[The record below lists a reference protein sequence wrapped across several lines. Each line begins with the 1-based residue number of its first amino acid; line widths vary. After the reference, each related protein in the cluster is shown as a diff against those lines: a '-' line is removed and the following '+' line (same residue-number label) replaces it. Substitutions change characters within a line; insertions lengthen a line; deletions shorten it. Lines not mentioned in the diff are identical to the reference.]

1 MTTTILAALTIMAS
15 GQASS
20 TEIRLL
26 RYPTVHG
33 DTVVFSYAGDLW
45 SCGLDG
51 GIAKRLT
58 SHVGPEVNAK
68 FSPDGKTIAFMG
80 GYDGMMN
87 VYVMP
92 AEGGEP
98 KRVTYGTGETNIGGW
113 TPDGRIVYGDWD
125 QNINPD
131 RPQPAAWIV
140 DPAGGLPQST
150 PVKEFSSGTM
160 SPDGSTLVYNRGNA
174 FAFNWRRYRG
184 GTQGIVEF
192 YNLKTNAMDRIA
204 SGRENNWHPMWVGD
218 TVYYLSDKEQ
228 GTVNLYSYN
237 TKSKKIQKLTNFDD
251 ADIRFPNT
259 DGKTVVFERNGILSA
274 YDIASKTVKAISP
287 RVISDAIMVRPQL
300 KKVANYIQGVS
311 LSPTGKRA
319 IIEARGELF
328 SVPAKNGD
336 TRNMT
341 QTSGVREKGAT
352 WSPDGQTI
360 LYMSDATGEWEL
372 YTMPQRG
379 GKSTQLTSGGKYMF
393 TGGFTFSPDG
403 KKVSFG
409 TLDKKL
415 MILDLATKKV
425 VQVNEFLEGSADNC
439 DWAPDSSY
447 IAYVETLA
455 SLNSAVA
462 LYRVRDGKTTRIT
475 EGIFSD
481 SQVSFDLNGKY
492 LYVMSMRN
500 FEPSPN
506 ALGLSV
512 SLNNPFRVYAI
523 ALTKDTANPF
533 QVESDEEPEKKG
545 DDKPSGSSMSP
556 SAAGEDD
563 EEFKTSGAL
572 SFAVQEQKQM
582 EGKQPPAA
590 APAAAPAAEKK
601 KEELKELKVDFDG
614 ISKRLIALPW
624 PGGNFQGI
632 IGINNGVL
640 AVLEGRLMRFD
651 FESKQS
657 VDILPGFTALNLN
670 QSRTKMIWGL
680 GPQLFITPVAPQMQ
694 PGAGRLNLDAV
705 EMMWDPKAEWK
716 QILNEA
722 WRYYRDRF
730 YDAQMLGIDWNA
742 VKKQYEA
749 YLPYV
754 TNRADLNYVLGM
766 MIGETGT
773 GHSYVGGGDMG
784 ARPMIPTGVLGAD
797 YDFTGGNVRFKK
809 IYVGE
814 GFEAGNRGPL
824 TEPGMNVKVGDYLV
838 EIDGKP
844 VGGKVWPQALLQGKI
859 GRSVTLTINDKPS
872 TSGAR
877 KIVVKPL
884 ASDGQIR
891 YDDWVEDNRKL
902 VDKLSGGKIGYLHIP
917 NTSEEGMIGFAKG
930 YFAQSDKE
938 ALLLDERYNGGGN
951 IPTYFYDVI
960 LRKSIT
966 YLRQR
971 HGMDVG
977 FPTATMD
984 GPMAMLINEQAGS
997 GGDHLPWLFRK
1008 YKVGKL
1014 IGKRTWGG
1022 LVGIAGAASLIDGGF
1037 VTSPEFGLYDPEAGK
1052 YIAENNGVDPDIDVD
1067 YRFDLVAQGRDPQLE
1082 KGVEYLLGEI
1092 KKNPKKKP
1100 IRPAFPRIK

>member
-1 MTTTILAALTIMAS
+1 MLAS

-26 RYPTVHG
+26 RFPTVHG
-33 DTVVFSYAGDLW
+33 NSVVFSYAGDLW
-45 SCGLDG
+45 SCELDG

-58 SHVGPEVNAK
+58 SHVGPELNAR

-92 AEGGEP
+92 SEGGEP
-98 KRVTYGTGETNIGGW
+98 KRVTFGTGETMIGGW
-113 TPDGRIVYGDWD
+113 TKDGKILYADWD
-125 QNINPD
+125 QNTNPD
-131 RPQPAAWIV
+131 RPQPAAWFV
-140 DPAGGLPQST
+140 DPKGGLPEAT
-150 PVKEFSSGTM
+150 PVKEFWSGTINDDN
-160 SPDGSTLVYNRGNA
+160 SILAYNRGNS

-192 YNLKTNAMDRIA
+192 FNLKTNQVDHIP

-228 GTVNLYSYN
+228 GTVNLYSFN
-237 TKSKKIQKLTNFDD
+237 TKSRKSQKLTNFGD

-259 DGKTVVFERNGILSA
+259 DGKTIVFERNGILCA
-274 YDIASKTVKAISP
+274 YDIASKNVKSISP
-287 RVISDAIMVRPQL
+287 RVISDGISVRPQL
-300 KKVANYIQGVS
+300 RKVANYLQGVA
-311 LSPTGKRA
+311 LSPSGKRA

-328 SVPAKNGD
+328 SVPAKNGE

-341 QTSGVREKGAT
+341 QSSGARDKGAV

-360 LYMSDATGEWEL
+360 LYMSDSSGEWEL

-379 GKSTQLTSGGKYMF
+379 GKATALTSGGKYMF
-393 TGGFTFSPDG
+393 TGGFAFSPDG

-425 VQVNEFLEGSADNC
+425 TQVNEFLEGSADNY

-447 IAYVETLA
+447 IAYAETLP
-455 SLNSAVA
+455 SLNSSVVM
-462 LYRVRDGKTTRIT
+462 YRVRDGKTTRIT
-475 EGIFSD
+475 DGFYND
-481 SQVSFDLNGKY
+481 AQLSFDLNGKY

-500 FEPSPN
+500 FEPAPN

-512 SLNNPFRVYAI
+512 SLNNPYRVYAI
-523 ALTKDTANPF
+523 PLTKDMTNPF

-545 DDKPSGSSMSP
+545 DDKPSATSMDI
-556 SAAGEDD
+556 AGGGGDD
-563 EEFKTSGAL
+563 EDEFTSNSNR
-572 SFAVQEQKQM
+572 SFLVQEKKEAAAPQP
-582 EGKQPPAA
+582 PPAA
-590 APAAAPAAEKK
+590 QPVTPPAEKK
-601 KEELKELKVDFDG
+601 KEEPKELKVDFDG

-640 AVLEGRLMRFD
+640 AVIEGRLVRFD
-651 FESKQS
+651 FDSKQS
-657 VDILPGFTALNLN
+657 MDILPGFTALNFN
-670 QSRTKMIWGL
+670 QNRTKMIWGL

-694 PGAGRLNLDAV
+694 PGAGRVNLDAV
-705 EMMWDPKAEWK
+705 EMMWDPKAEWE
-716 QILNEA
+716 QIFNEA

-742 VKKQYEA
+742 VKKQYGA

-784 ARPMIPTGVLGAD
+784 ARPMVPTGLLGAD
-797 YDFTGGNVRFKK
+797 YDFSGGNVRFKK

-824 TEPGMNVKVGDYLV
+824 AEPGMNVKVGDYLL
-838 EIDGKP
+838 EIDGKA

-872 TSGAR
+872 LTGSR
-877 KIVVKPL
+877 KVVVKPIG
-884 ASDGQIR
+884 SDGQIR
-891 YDDWVEDNRKL
+891 YDDWVEANRKL

-971 HGMDVG
+971 HGVDVG
-977 FPTATMD
+977 FPTQTMD

-1022 LVGIAGAASLIDGGF
+1022 LVGIAGAASLVDGGF
-1037 VTSPEFGLYDPEAGK
+1037 ITSPEFGLYDPEAGK
-1052 YIAENNGVDPDIDVD
+1052 YIAENMGIDPDIDVD
-1067 YRFDLVAQGRDPQLE
+1067 YSFDVVAQGRDPQIE
-1082 KGVEYLLGEI
+1082 KGVAYLLEEI
-1092 KKNPKKKP
+1092 KKHPKRKP
-1100 IRPAFPRIK
+1100 IRPEYPRIK